1 MLKSVRS
8 IFLFLVTSALIPTV
22 VNHDA
27 LAQCVGLPTVSS
39 LGSNKF
45 PAGFCSPVSARVTYN
60 VGFLT
65 PVPAGAV
72 DIYID
77 WGDGKNSILPQAQ
90 GQTSYSADVTHT
102 FPVDSDCEFVVVMT
116 LRYKGSLCPITRQV
130 QRIASWRTDEYNG
143 GKVQLISP
151 VTGTNEHQ
159 VCAGVDISV
168 VFQDATNWNCNPNYI
183 HPPGPDAV
191 ESPNIANRW
200 QQIVYNTGTAVPKI
214 PNLKVDGIPVTGAG
228 GADIL
233 TNYQDT
239 RGVNYMSSSAVI
251 ANNKR
256 PSLEITAPGGFGAG
270 YPQVGDVI
278 ELKVRYWN
286 FCNPY
291 SNNPLSPLV
300 PVNGDFVNGDNPPV
314 EKTATVR
321 IVSAPPPPTPAADQT
336 VCYNNTPNA
345 FAISGV
351 PPTYIVN
358 WYKNVPGATDSPG
371 ALITSG
377 TSTSLPITSHPD
389 WVNKKTP
396 GVYKVWASYQP
407 NVANGLNC
415 ESPKVLVK
423 RTIREDIMLPDPVST
438 IPTEVCNS
446 TSTST
451 TTVTITMPPLT
462 TEPVGGATQYAWTGS
477 SGVTLASSTDVTAT
491 FKFNVNFSSGQ
502 RFVDRTIAVRK
513 QYASSPSCFKEKSY
527 TIRVYNPSVG
537 GTLSSA
543 PDVCQTSPVGNI
555 TLSGNIGD
563 VLRWEV
569 SVNGGAFTEDA
580 SLGKGT
586 TISPGVLSPG
596 VYKFRAV
603 VDNGPCNEAV
613 SSEEQVEVSTNP
625 GLPANAGPD
634 QFVCQLTGATLNS
647 NPLAASDPSP
657 GTGKWSYIGSVPSGL
672 PEPTFS
678 TDKTDR
684 NAYISVPSANA
695 GAYTLRWTVSS
706 GSCSS
711 YDDVVID
718 FGTDPTDP
726 TAGADKQVCGPS
738 TVLEGNTPSIGTGK
752 WSVVSGPGSCSG
764 AACSIKIDNTGA
776 AKSPVNLQGS
786 PYIYGAYTLR
796 WTITS
801 GGASCFEKTDDVV
814 ITFDEPAE
822 ITSAPDIDSV
832 CLDPKNFTP
841 IKVSGIVSAGATGGH
856 WENISG
862 NGTISASTQSGSG
875 PITIEAT
882 YTPTQEDY
890 DAGVPIRIKLVA
902 TPAATSSCSSV
913 EEEVKINIDRKPVAN
928 AGIDIPNICESFVQ
942 LNADPATYN
951 ATGAWTT
958 SVAGVTFDDKTN
970 PQTTVRG
977 LTAAPSSVLVT
988 WTLTSASGRC
998 VSDPSSIT
1006 LTRAKLPDAKS
1017 FTTRICEEP
1026 PAGAPVTGN
1035 ILLTNYEDSVTTL
1048 PAADRSITWY
1058 RNGTPPAGTQVT
1070 DPTIQETNI
1079 TSGQIYLARIRD
1091 ISSNCTNDAM
1101 VTVDVRALPVAKD
1114 ATVAF
1119 CEDSPGSNKVS
1130 NIDLNDATYVNEVT
1144 GGANNVAVAWYP
1156 SLFDAQ
1162 NNTFE
1167 ITSAVEVNGS
1177 AKYYARIT
1185 FKDKP
1190 SCADY
1195 AELTLTIKNIPASSE
1210 IFGRESVC
1218 QGDAVEIYQITPI
1231 KGVKYRWNIP
1241 TSSYK
1246 VFGGGTDSDFFVL
1259 LQFPTASVNGIADT
1273 ISVQVELNGCSA
1285 PVTKKTILVSPTPGK
1300 PTIHGDS
1307 VVCENDE
1314 GISYNVTPNNYPAS
1328 SYSWEVR
1335 KLSDNS
1341 QGGAFI
1347 SDGQATNKILVNFL
1361 TEDVVISV
1369 QESNSICVSPLAKDT
1384 IRVNKRPIMLNGDA
1398 DVCSD
1403 YATGVKFQADPSSP
1417 VPINKYNITN
1427 ASFATEIIPIVG
1439 PTKGN
1444 GVADDAIV
1452 NDQFQNL
1459 KAVPLPVNYT
1469 VIPVNIGATG
1479 KECPG
1484 DAEIITLT
1492 IKPEPQLHP
1501 TLDKELCSDI
1511 ETGIILSSA
1520 SNTFP
1525 ADKFIIESIYV
1536 PAGVKAISAIQTP
1549 DATTQYNSDAI
1560 KNHKWENNNGADS
1573 TVIYTIRPY
1582 STQLNCAGAPRQVKV
1597 TVHPNTIIKPVTD
1610 FAACNNDL
1618 LHVPFES
1625 TNNTDATFTWTV
1637 KNADAYISTGSNS
1650 GQGDIDN
1657 LLVQNS
1663 KAIDGTVTF
1672 EVIGTNPATE
1682 GNCSGSAITFTVT
1695 VHPSPE
1701 ATKIEKTVCSDVP
1714 GGNTYTADLKALE
1727 SSITPNA
1734 GKADTRLTW
1743 YKSQTLNSADIIPDA
1758 DLKKYTVENQIPLYV
1773 KVEYIPTGCTNVVTV
1788 EYTVNPSVSFEAT
1801 PRSLLCNG
1809 LSNGEISIVVKNG
1822 TPTYS
1827 YKINNAIPVTA
1838 PSDNYTFTSL
1848 SGGNYTIVVE
1858 DLKGCRATSVV
1869 SLFEPTAL
1877 VADVKLKKAI
1887 SCFQAKDGEIET
1899 IVTGGTAPY
1908 TEYRI
1913 VQSNELDADNDGI
1926 FQNLGVGSYNVRVKD
1941 TNGCFATSEMLTMDQ
1956 PTPVEINT
1964 VSVATDD
1971 DGYNLTCKDA
1981 TDGEVKV
1988 TFTGGTPAASGYTA
2002 VLSKVNDATTSA
2014 TLQGTDSVRFKDLG
2028 KGTYTIVIKDGNNCA
2043 SRPSAATILNPPALN
2058 GGSIGVDQ
2066 SVCLN
2071 TPAEKITELSPPFG
2085 GVENYRYQWQ
2095 QQQPPD
2101 GEAPTTDNWIDIP
2114 ASANG
2119 NSNEYTPEVLSQTTY
2134 FRRLVWSVSTR
2145 TGKYCEVKGT
2155 DEREMVKI
2163 TVNQPPVVRLDA
2175 PSNLCYGKPGQIK
2188 LIVES
2193 GAIPITYSYTDGTN
2207 TVLNEEGGKTSV
2219 VVLPEITED
2228 KTYKFYDIV
2237 DGNGCKG
2244 DDQEASISVVN
2255 VSTDFSIVGSDAQ
2268 CPGNDFEFKWN
2279 VEPDVKYEWVWSRDS
2294 STVIREDSLAAG
2306 EHTIRH
2312 GFAAGSPNNSTVYNV
2327 KLKAS
2332 NFLCTPDPTTR
2343 EITIYPLIALNVLP
2357 GDTSLCSGQ
2366 TITFQDQSLGIDHG
2380 TWYYHVPGTTDRLE
2394 EKPAPAAEVSY
2405 VMTNTSSQE
2414 PIIYEVVYQAA
2425 NAEGCT
2431 GEYKKEVVVYHSAT
2445 ADFTYDNVPPLT
2457 AGLSTITFTNTSS
2470 TINTNDFE
2478 YIWDFDDIKATPPTA
2493 NGAGPYT
2500 VEYHAAGTKEV
2511 RLTVTNIAA
2520 RNAGETCSSTKM
2532 EKITILLPAV
2542 KAAFTATP
2550 LAACFPANI
2559 EVTNL
2564 SPGADAFHWTLY
2576 NGSTLADSSSL
2587 RNPVFRVSKP
2597 GKYSIALKAEFRS
2610 TGQSDSTS
2618 IRGIEVFDVPTA
2630 NFELRPSIVYIPD
2643 METQTFNF
2651 STGANQYSWNF
2662 DDGTISDE
2670 TEPKHLYT
2678 LEGKYTITLVA
2689 GFDNGSKDV
2698 NGDGTLDGNIVCY
2711 DTAQHQV
2718 VAIQGGSLKVPNA
2731 FTPNVNG
2738 STHGNGVPG
2747 SGTFNDVFMPIV
2759 KGAEEYTMQI
2769 YDRWGNMI
2777 YETVDKNQGW
2787 DGYDRNG
2794 KLMPAGVYVYK
2805 MVIRLSNGQRTT
2817 KVGDITLIR

>member
-1 MLKSVRS
+1 MFKSIRA
-8 IFLFLVTSALIPTV
+8 IFLFLVVTALTPSV
-22 VNHDA
+22 VTFHA
-27 LAQCVGLPTVSS
+27 KAQCVGLPTVSS

-60 VGFLT
+60 VGFLSA
-65 PVPAGAV
+65 VPPGAV

-90 GQTSYSADVTHT
+90 GQTAYSADVTHT

-151 VTGTNEHQ
+151 VTGTSEHQ
-159 VCAGVDISV
+159 VCAGVDLSV

-200 QQIVYNTGTAVPKI
+200 QQIVYNTSSAVPKI

-233 TNYQDT
+233 TNYEDT
-239 RGVNYMSSSAVI
+239 RGVNYMSSSAVL

-256 PSLEITAPGGFGAG
+256 PSLQITAPGGFGAG

-314 EKTATVR
+314 EKTATIR

-336 VCYNNTPNA
+336 VCFNNTPNA
-345 FAISGV
+345 FSISGV

-377 TSTSLPITSHPD
+377 TSTSLPITSHPN
-389 WVNKKTP
+389 WVDKKTP

-407 NVANGLNC
+407 NVPNGLNC

-423 RTIREDIMLPDPVST
+423 RTIREDISMPDPVST

-446 TSTST
+446 TSSST
-451 TTVTITMPPLT
+451 TNVTITMPPLT

-477 SGVTLASSTDVTAT
+477 SGVTLASSTDVSAT
-491 FKFNVNFSSGQ
+491 FKFNVSFAAGQ

-527 TIRVYNPSVG
+527 IIRVYNPSVG
-537 GTLSSA
+537 GTLSTT

-563 VLRWEV
+563 VVRWEV
-569 SVNGGAFTEDA
+569 SVNGGAFSEDA

-586 TISPGVLSPG
+586 TISPGILSPG
-596 VYKFRAV
+596 IYKFRAV
-603 VDNGPCNEAV
+603 VDNGPCNEAA

-634 QFVCQLTGATLNS
+634 QFVCQLAGATLNS
-647 NPLAASDPSP
+647 DPLAASDPSP

-678 TDKTDR
+678 TDKSDR
-684 NAYISVPSANA
+684 NAFISVPAANA

-706 GSCSS
+706 GTCSS

-718 FGTDPTDP
+718 FGTNPTDP
-726 TAGADKQVCGPS
+726 NAGPDKQVCGPS
-738 TVLEGNTPSIGTGK
+738 TVLDGNIPSIGTGK
-752 WSVVSGPGSCSG
+752 WSVVSGPGSCAG
-764 AACSIKIDNTGA
+764 AACAIKIDNIGA
-776 AKSPVNLQGS
+776 AKSTINLQGT
-786 PYIYGAYTLR
+786 PYTYGAYTLR

-814 ITFDEPAE
+814 ITFNEPAQ
-822 ITSAPDIDSV
+822 ITSAPDIDTV
-832 CLDPKNFTP
+832 CIDPKNFTP
-841 IKVSGIVSAGATGGH
+841 IKLSGIVSAGATGGK

-862 NGTISASTQSGSG
+862 NGTVSASTQSGSG
-875 PITIEAT
+875 SITIEAT

-890 DAGVPIRIKLVA
+890 DAGVPIRVKLVA
-902 TPAATSSCSSV
+902 TPAGTSSCSSV

-928 AGIDIPNICESFVQ
+928 AGSDIPNICESFVQ
-942 LNADPATYN
+942 LNANPTTHN
-951 ATGAWTT
+951 ATGEWSTT
-958 SVAGVTFDDKTN
+958 VAGVTFDDKNN
-970 PQTTVRG
+970 PQTTVRE

-988 WTLTSASGRC
+988 WTVTSASGRC

-1006 LTRAKLPDAKS
+1006 ITRAKLPDAKS

-1058 RNGTPPAGTQVT
+1058 RNGAPPAGTLVT
-1070 DPTIQETNI
+1070 DPSIQEANI

-1091 ISSNCTNDAM
+1091 ISSNCTTDAM

-1119 CEDSPGSNKVS
+1119 CEDAPGSNKVS
-1130 NIDLNDATYVNEVT
+1130 NINLSDAAYVNEVT
-1144 GGANNVAVAWYP
+1144 GGASDVAVSWYP

-1167 ITSAVEVNGS
+1167 ITSPVNVNGS
-1177 AKYYARIT
+1177 AKYYARVT

-1195 AELTLTIKNIPASSE
+1195 GELTLTIKNIPANSE

-1218 QGDAVEIYQITPI
+1218 QGNAVEIYQITPI
-1231 KGVKYRWNIP
+1231 KGVKYRWNVP
-1241 TSSYK
+1241 SASYK
-1246 VFGGGTDSDFFVL
+1246 VFGGGAEGDFFVM
-1259 LQFPTASVNGIADT
+1259 LQFPTPSVNGIADT
-1273 ISVQVELNGCSA
+1273 ISVVIEQNGCSS
-1285 PVTKKTILVSPTPGK
+1285 PVTKKAILVSPTPGQ

-1307 VVCENDE
+1307 IVCENDE
-1314 GISYNVTPNNYPAS
+1314 GISYNVTPNNYPTS
-1328 SYSWEVR
+1328 SYSWEIR

-1341 QGGAFI
+1341 LGGAFI
-1347 SDGQATNKILVNFL
+1347 ADGQATNKILINFL
-1361 TEDVVISV
+1361 TEDIIINV
-1369 QESNSICVSPLAKDT
+1369 QESNSICVSPMAKDT
-1384 IRVNKRPIMLNGDA
+1384 IRVNKRPIMLNNDA
-1398 DVCSD
+1398 DICSD
-1403 YATGVKFQADPSSP
+1403 YASGVKFQAAPSSP
-1417 VPINKYNITN
+1417 VAIDKYNITN
-1427 ASFATEIIPIVG
+1427 TSFATEIIPIVG
-1439 PTKGN
+1439 PTKGA
-1444 GVADDAIV
+1444 GVADNAII
-1452 NDQFQNL
+1452 NDQFQNF

-1469 VIPVNIGATG
+1469 VIPVNIDATG

-1492 IKPEPQLHP
+1492 IKPQPQLHP
-1501 TLDKELCSDI
+1501 SLDKALCSNI

-1525 ADKFIIESIYV
+1525 SDKFIIESIYI
-1536 PAGVKAISAIQTP
+1536 PSGVKALTAIQTP

-1560 KNHKWENNNGADS
+1560 KSHVWENTNGADS

-1597 TVHPNTIIKPVTD
+1597 TVHPNTVIKPVAD
-1610 FAACNNDL
+1610 FASCNNDL
-1618 LHVPFES
+1618 LNVAFES
-1625 TNNTDATFTWTV
+1625 LNNTDATFTWSV
-1637 KNADAYISTGSNS
+1637 KNADSYISTGTNA
-1650 GQGDIDN
+1650 GQGNMNN

-1663 KAIDGTVTF
+1663 KTIDGTLTF
-1672 EVIGTNPATE
+1672 EVIGTNPASE
-1682 GNCSGSAITFTVT
+1682 GSCTGPAITFTVT

-1714 GGNTYTADLKALE
+1714 GGQTYTADLTALE

-1734 GKADTRLTW
+1734 GNADTKITW
-1743 YKSQTLNSADIIPDA
+1743 YKSQTLNSADVIPNA
-1758 DLKKYTVENQIPLYV
+1758 DLKAYIVENQVPLYV
-1773 KVEYIPTGCTNVVTV
+1773 QVEYIPTGCTKVVTV
-1788 EYTVNPSVSFEAT
+1788 KYTVNPSVSFDAT

-1809 LSNGEISIVVKNG
+1809 LNNGEISVLVKNG

-1827 YKINNAIPVTA
+1827 YKINNTVPVTA

-1858 DLKGCRATSVV
+1858 DLKGCSATSVV

-1877 VADVKLKKAI
+1877 MADVQLRKEI
-1887 SCFQAKDGEIET
+1887 SCFQTKDGEIET
-1899 IVTGGTAPY
+1899 LVSGGTPPY

-1913 VQSNELDADNDGI
+1913 VQSNELDANNDGI

-1941 TNGCFATSEMLTMDQ
+1941 TNGCFATSKMLTMDQ

-1964 VSVATDD
+1964 IVVATDD

-1981 TDGEVKV
+1981 LDGEVKV
-1988 TFTGGTPAASGYTA
+1988 TFSGGTPSATGYTA
-2002 VLSKVNDATTSA
+2002 ILTKVNDATINPS
-2014 TLQGTDSVRFKDLG
+2014 LQGTDSVRFKDLG
-2028 KGTYTIVIKDGNNCA
+2028 KGTYTIVVKDDNNCA

-2071 TPAEKITELSPPFG
+2071 TQAEKITELSPPFG

-2095 QQQPPD
+2095 QQQPPE
-2101 GEAPTTDNWIDIP
+2101 GEAPTSANWIDIP

-2119 NSNEYTPEVLSQTTY
+2119 NSNEYTPELLSQTTY

-2145 TGKYCEVKGT
+2145 TGKHCEVKGT
-2155 DEREMVKI
+2155 GDREMVKI

-2175 PSNLCYGKPGQIK
+2175 PSNLCYGKPGQVK
-2188 LIVES
+2188 LIAES

-2228 KTYKFYDIV
+2228 KVYKFYDIF
-2237 DGNGCKG
+2237 DANGCKG
-2244 DDQEASISVVN
+2244 EDQETSISVVK
-2255 VSTDFSIVGSDAQ
+2255 VSTDFSIVGSDGQ
-2268 CPGNDFEFKWN
+2268 CPGKEFEFKWN
-2279 VEPDVKYEWVWSRDS
+2279 VEPEVKYEWVWSRDS
-2294 STVIREDSLAAG
+2294 STVIREDSLTAG
-2306 EHTIRH
+2306 EHTIKH

-2332 NFLCTPDPTTR
+2332 NFLCTPDPTTHQ
-2343 EITIYPLIALNVLP
+2343 ITIYPLIALNVLA

-2366 TITFQDQSLGIDHG
+2366 TITFRDQSLGIDHG
-2380 TWYYHVPGTTDRLE
+2380 TWYYQVSGTTDRLE
-2394 EKPAPAAEVSY
+2394 EKPAATEVSY
-2405 VMTNTSSQE
+2405 VMTNTSAQE
-2414 PIIYEVVYQAA
+2414 PITYEVVYQAA

-2431 GEYKKEVVVYHSAT
+2431 GEYRKEVVVYHSAE

-2470 TINTNDFE
+2470 ATNTNDFE

-2493 NGAGPYT
+2493 NGAGPHT

-2520 RNAGETCSSTKM
+2520 RNAGETCASTKTK
-2532 EKITILLPAV
+2532 KISIMLPAV
-2542 KAAFTATP
+2542 KAAFVATP

-2564 SPGADAFHWTLY
+2564 SPGADAFHWKLY
-2576 NGSTLADSSSL
+2576 NGSVLADSSSL

-2597 GKYSIALKAEFRS
+2597 GKYSISLKAEFRS

-2618 IRGIEVFDVPTA
+2618 VSGIEIFDVPTA
-2630 NFELRPSIVYIPD
+2630 NFELRPSVVYIPD

-2651 STGANQYSWNF
+2651 STGANQYTWNF
-2662 DDGTISDE
+2662 DDGATSEE

-2689 GFDNGSKDV
+2689 GFDNGSRDV
-2698 NGDGTLDGNIVCY
+2698 DGDGIPDGNVVCY

-2738 STHGNGVPG
+2738 STRGNGVPG

-2777 YETVDKNQGW
+2777 YESADQNQGW

-2805 MVIRLSNGQRTT
+2805 LVIRLSNGQRTT